1 MRLKV
6 LKKKKRN
13 VLYRL
18 RTSLLLFSRPT
29 YNLYIY
35 IALFF
40 LAVPWLRKWDKK
52 NLLHVVRIKLVH
64 THQSVNRGVAA
75 DLYKYTIYNTYTLR
89 NIQYIHAY
97 KITNIQYTTYIDGHR
112 HMKVYHAYTHRWAP
126 VQENV
131 QYIYT

>member
-6 LKKKKRN
+6 LNKKKRN

-40 LAVPWLRKWDKK
+40 LAVPWLRKWDKE
-52 NLLHVVRIKLVH
+52 NLLHVVRIKLVQ

-89 NIQYIHAY
+89 NIQYTIQTRLEIYNTYTHR
-97 KITNIQYTTYIDGHR
+97 NNQYTVHYI
-112 HMKVYHAYTHRWAP
+112 HRWAP
-126 VQENV
+126 AHESVPC
-131 QYIYT
+131 IHA